1 MKKLFIM
8 ALATVLMG
16 STAMA
21 QENNSEKKEKMNAN
35 RTEMIKKRTEAT
47 AKRYGLDEAQTA
59 RLLQVN
65 IQYAD
70 QMGPRAFGMQG
81 RRPGGMHPQMMGGAK
96 QRPEMKTGK
105 ELTEEQ
111 KAKREERRQKM
122 GKDMNAYNDSLRAIF
137 TEDQYKAYTDD
148 LNKRRQM
155 PQRRN

>member
-70 QMGPRAFGMQG
+70 LMGPRAFGMQG
-81 RRPGGMHPQMMGGAK
+81 RRPGGMHPQMMGGADRK
-96 QRPEMKTGK
+96 STR
-105 ELTEEQ
+105 
-111 KAKREERRQKM
+111 
-122 GKDMNAYNDSLRAIF
+122 
-137 TEDQYKAYTDD
+137 
-148 LNKRRQM
+148 LNSSH
-155 PQRRN
+155 